1 MSRQYDT
8 TVVGGGFY
16 GCMMAVDRAR
26 AGERVLLV
34 ERGDDL
40 LGEASYANQARVHQG
55 YHYPR
60 SFVTA
65 VRSRESFERFV
76 ADFPA
81 AIDRSFE
88 KYYAVGRELSKVTA
102 GYFETFCR
110 RIGAPIDIAPRR
122 IRELFSEDLVEQ
134 VFLTREYAFNA
145 VRLRDECRARL
156 RDARVEVET
165 GSEAL
170 VASRAGTSDGITL
183 SVRRGAD
190 VESVST
196 GRLLHCAYSQIN
208 GLLERSALPLVPLK
222 HEIAELA
229 LVEPPPVL
237 RPLGITLMCG
247 PFFSC
252 MPFPARGLHS
262 LSHVRYTPHLS
273 WKETPGEPRPP
284 APSLERESNFSL
296 MVRDGRRYLPSLA
309 DCRHV
314 ESLFAV
320 KTVLPVSEADDSRPI
335 LFKRDWGLR
344 GLHVVMGSK
353 IDNVYD
359 ALDEIRAVCDAGAR
373 DATHDSTSRRAA

>member
-1 MSRQYDT
+1 M
-8 TVVGGGFY
+8 
-16 GCMMAVDRAR
+16 
-26 AGERVLLV
+26 
-34 ERGDDL
+34 
-40 LGEASYANQARVHQG
+40 
-55 YHYPR
+55 
-60 SFVTA
+60 TA

-102 GYFETFCR
+102 SYFETFCR

-122 IRELFSEDLVEQ
+122 IRELFAEELVEQ

-145 VRLRDECRARL
+145 VRLRDESRFRL
-156 RDARVEVET
+156 IDSRVEVEM
-165 GSEAL
+165 GAEAL
-170 VASRAGTSDGITL
+170 VASRAGTSDGIAL
-183 SVRRGAD
+183 SVRRGGNVENVTAD
-190 VESVST
+190 
-196 GRLLHCAYSQIN
+196 RLFHCAYSQIN
-208 GLLERSALPLVPLK
+208 ALLERSSLPLVPLK
-222 HEIAELA
+222 HEVAELA

-237 RPLGITLMCG
+237 RPLGITMMCG

-284 APSLERESNFSL
+284 APSLDRDSNFPL

-314 ESLFAV
+314 ESLYAV

-335 LFKRDWGLR
+335 LFKRDWGLP

-359 ALDEIRAVCDAGAR
+359 ALDELRTVCDTEAR
-373 DATHDSTSRRAA
+373 DAKHGSTSTRAA